1 MFEWKVAAIAADL
14 MNFSAIFK
22 CHIEWNELFKIA
34 DAEGNRVIYVR
45 RDVSI
50 LAGNFN
56 AGDLSIQVE
65 QVGWWR

>member
-1 MFEWKVAAIAADL
+1 

-22 CHIEWNELFKIA
+22 CHIEWNEVFKIIE
-34 DAEGNRVIYVR
+34 AEGNRVIYVR
-45 RDVSI
+45 RDASI

-65 QVGWWR
+65 QVGWGGKNSENIK